1 MTTISDPHVPTVSA
15 EPIEPQLLG
24 KDASRS
30 RLAVVVGVGL
40 TLFAVLNAT
49 AAIYLYRGIND
60 LRTVEGR
67 LEELGAFEQRIVAR
81 LDTVNNGFQSRFE
94 KLDSQLQSSFGEI
107 NRSIARLEQNQ
118 PVAGDEVMS
127 SAAEPSMVA
136 ANAAAE
142 APAALDGEDATEPS
156 VVDAPP
162 APKKRIVAAAPAPSP
177 NYQRIQQADGKVYYK
192 KIN

>member
-1 MTTISDPHVPTVSA
+1 MTTISDPHVPTVAA
-15 EPIEPQLLG
+15 EPIEPQLLD

-49 AAIYLYRGIND
+49 AAIYLYRGITD
-60 LRTVEGR
+60 LRAVEGR

-94 KLDSQLQSSFGEI
+94 RLDSQLQGSFNEVNGNI
-107 NRSIARLEQNQ
+107 SRLEQNA
-118 PVAGDEVMS
+118 PPARDDGSAG
-127 SAAEPSMVA
+127 AAEPAVVTTSTVA
-136 ANAAAE
+136 DASSNNIAAE
-142 APAALDGEDATEPS
+142 PAA
-156 VVDAPP
+156 VDTPRPAKRKSTAPP
-162 APKKRIVAAAPAPSP
+162 APNPS
-177 NYQRIQQADGKVYYK
+177 YQRTETPDGKVYYR

>member
-24 KDASRS
+24 RDASRS
-30 RLAVVVGVGL
+30 RLAVVIGAGL

-94 KLDSQLQSSFGEI
+94 RLDSQLQGNFNEI
-107 NRSIARLEQNQ
+107 NGNIARLEQN
-118 PVAGDEVMS
+118 PPLARDNS
-127 SAAEPSMVA
+127 ITSAAEPVVATSTVADASSGNSDVA
-136 ANAAAE
+136 A
-142 APAALDGEDATEPS
+142 EPVAVETPRPIKRRS
-156 VVDAPP
+156 AAPP
-162 APKKRIVAAAPAPSP
+162 GPNPA
-177 NYQRIQQADGKVYYK
+177 YQRTETPDGKVYYR

>member
-1 MTTISDPHVPTVSA
+1 MTTISDPDVPTVAA
-15 EPIEPQLLG
+15 EPVEPQLLD

-49 AAIYLYRGIND
+49 AAIYLYRGITD
-60 LRTVEGR
+60 LRVVEGR

-94 KLDSQLQSSFGEI
+94 RLDSQLQGRFNEI
-107 NRSIARLEQNQ
+107 NGSIARLEQNPA
-118 PVAGDEVMS
+118 PVRDDSGTGTAEPIVTTTSTVADASSDSSDVATE
-127 SAAEPSMVA
+127 SAAVETPRPLKRRSA
-136 ANAAAE
+136 
-142 APAALDGEDATEPS
+142 
-156 VVDAPP
+156 APP
-162 APKKRIVAAAPAPSP
+162 APNPA
-177 NYQRIQQADGKVYYK
+177 YQRTETPDGKVYYR

>member
-94 KLDSQLQSSFGEI
+94 RLDSQLQGNFNEI
-107 NRSIARLEQNQ
+107 NGSISRLEQN
-118 PVAGDEVMS
+118 PPSARDDS
-127 SAAEPSMVA
+127 SIGAAEPVVVTSTVADASSDTSDVA
-136 ANAAAE
+136 AE
-142 APAALDGEDATEPS
+142 PAAVETPRPIKRRSA
-156 VVDAPP
+156 APP
-162 APKKRIVAAAPAPSP
+162 GPNPA
-177 NYQRIQQADGKVYYK
+177 YQRTETPDGKVYYR